1 MGNKVK
7 IITKFL
13 IIIVFSIFLLGILS
27 FFSFKEKSEKID
39 PPKAS
44 VNSSKTQIPTE
55 AKVTKIINADT
66 IVIKGEYN
74 VRLLGI
80 DAPKKEE
87 KCYQKAKQKL
97 KNLILNKKVKLEKGK
112 NKNIDQEDR
121 YLRYVFLNGENINLQ
136 LVKDGL
142 VASKFSNSS
151 SKYKDKIT
159 EAQKKATKNKV
170 GCKWQVKEEKK
181 ENNKNSSKNKEKAG
195 PQFEHLTSEKENL
208 KVINACNTD
217 EFTNKEV
224 IVQGKIVQTY
234 QNGSG
239 DVFLNFN
246 HPYPHECFTGI
257 IFYSFYKN
265 RFVEDFREQYSEK
278 TVRVKGKIKKYE
290 KDPEMVI
297 KSPFQIEIAEQ
308 KPN

>member
-13 IIIVFSIFLLGILS
+13 VIIVFSILLLGILS
-27 FFSFKEKSEKID
+27 FLSFKEKTEKIN

-44 VNSSKTQIPTE
+44 VDSSKTQIPTE

-97 KNLILNKKVKLEKGK
+97 KNLILNKKVKLEKDK
-112 NKNIDQEDR
+112 NKNIDKEDE
-121 YLRYVFLNGENINLQ
+121 YLRYVFLNEKNINLQ

-142 VASKFSNSS
+142 VTSKFSNSS
-151 SKYKDKIT
+151 PKYKNEIT
-159 EAQKKATKNKV
+159 EAEKKAIKNKV
-170 GCKWQVKEEKK
+170 GCKWQAKEEEK
-181 ENNKNSSKNKEKAG
+181 ENNKDSSKNKEKEKSS
-195 PQFEHLTSEKENL
+195 PQFEHLTSEKKNL
-208 KVINACNTD
+208 KVINACNAD
-217 EFTNKEV
+217 EFANEEV
-224 IVQGKIVQTY
+224 IVQGKIVQIY
-234 QNGSG
+234 QRGSG

-246 HPYPHECFTGI
+246 QSYPHECFTGI

-265 RFVEDFREQYSEK
+265 RFVEDFRKRYSEK
-278 TVRVKGKIKKYE
+278 TVRVKGKIREYE

-297 KSPFQIEIAEQ
+297 KSPFQIEIA
-308 KPN
+308 K